1 MYPSSSSS
9 SSLLLLLL
17 RITSYLLIILL
28 IFHNVNGE
36 LATIQRYI
44 GINRNKKG
52 TKRFTKWLKKYG
64 FKLNKYAKIQF
75 DEKHGMHCVTTGP
88 IGQEEEL
95 IRSPNKMLIPP
106 KIPKLRKKL
115 RQFTEKERL
124 ILRLIYEVRQGKKSK
139 WHIYFTILPTMEEL
153 YHPIFWTSTEFRY
166 LTNSYAYHNLMA
178 KLKLFNKFY
187 DRVVEANLFSPFVNM
202 EELKWAT
209 SIVESRAFTIKKL
222 KGKHRLN
229 NKPFLA
235 PLADMLNHDP
245 ETEVGW
251 KLGAIDEED
260 SIKEDKTF
268 FRIFTLRPYN
278 HKGKQLMNNY
288 NSALSSIDLLM
299 NYGFAHTDPSV
310 YDHLPLQ
317 IDIPKTSK
325 LLEERKMI
333 REFMNI
339 SNSIAL
345 HWNTPVPTDLINL
358 VLIIQMTEDEVTK
371 SVDEEKIIIM
381 ESEEHLQSAYELIL
395 GTLDNLKVG
404 YSDTLSWDN
413 EDESSYDQLQK
424 HRIMYAKRVVK
435 NEAKVLD
442 SNIEKIKMLIDGEDI
457 NNNLHRNNNDE
468 EDDDDDTSK
477 EDL

>member
-1 MYPSSSSS
+1 MGTIIN
-9 SSLLLLLL
+9 L
-17 RITSYLLIILL
+17 RI
-28 IFHNVNGE
+28 
-36 LATIQRYI
+36 
-44 GINRNKKG
+44 
-52 TKRFTKWLKKYG
+52 
-64 FKLNKYAKIQF
+64 
-75 DEKHGMHCVTTGP
+75 
-88 IGQEEEL
+88 
-95 IRSPNKMLIPP
+95 
-106 KIPKLRKKL
+106 
-115 RQFTEKERL
+115 
-124 ILRLIYEVRQGKKSK
+124 
-139 WHIYFTILPTMEEL
+139 
-153 YHPIFWTSTEFRY
+153 
-166 LTNSYAYHNLMA
+166 NL
-178 KLKLFNKFY
+178 
-187 DRVVEANLFSPFVNM
+187 V
-202 EELKWAT
+202 
-209 SIVESRAFTIKKL
+209 
-222 KGKHRLN
+222 H
-229 NKPFLA
+229 
-235 PLADMLNHDP
+235 
-245 ETEVGW
+245 
-251 KLGAIDEED
+251 
-260 SIKEDKTF
+260 
-268 FRIFTLRPYN
+268 
-278 HKGKQLMNNY
+278 QLMNNY

-345 HWNTPVPTDLINL
+345 HWNTPIPTDLINL

-371 SVDEEKIIIM
+371 SVDEEKLIIM

-457 NNNLHRNNNDE
+457 NNNLHRNDNDE